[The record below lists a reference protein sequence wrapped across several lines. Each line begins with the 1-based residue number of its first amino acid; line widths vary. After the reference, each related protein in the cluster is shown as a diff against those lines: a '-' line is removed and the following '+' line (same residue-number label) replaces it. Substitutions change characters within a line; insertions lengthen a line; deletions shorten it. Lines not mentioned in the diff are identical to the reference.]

1 MEGKNYK
8 KNFLLN
14 KVIVFLVAVFL
25 VSTSVFFAL
34 RNVNKSMF
42 RERRDNIQVLMSRI
56 TLSIENSMQTKW
68 DNLNHFKSHF
78 ENLNISTIEAAVNE
92 LQIMEFNSSS
102 TVNAILLFDENGFC
116 YTADGEY
123 LPLSPDTDL
132 SGGKKICSIFR
143 SEALMGDDEPYM
155 CFAEPFDEAVMLGH
169 NKITHIA
176 MVVNMSFVDV
186 FFDMEEFGESRAAFI
201 LNPEGNQIY
210 SKETSNPLATY
221 PNIEDALNNAR
232 IYYDVTVSQIM
243 NDFDGREK
251 GCVGLE
257 YGGMAYYLVYE
268 PLSQND
274 WIAVALIEQ
283 EIISTGTSGLVQ
295 SILTS
300 FILLSLVT
308 LASILLI
315 IMVSVR
321 SANRRLRNAM
331 EMEQKANAAKTTFLS
346 SMSHDIRTPMNAII
360 GMTTLAISHID
371 DKNYVLNCLE
381 KTEISSRHLLTL
393 INDVLDI
400 SKVESGRMTLT
411 NMDFSLVEQ
420 ATELESIVAPQI
432 NEKEQILD
440 IHTENL
446 NVDYVHADK
455 LRLNQ
460 IMLNILSNA
469 VKYTPVGGKI
479 RVDFESELISGTDN
493 MRFKYTVKDSG
504 IGMSEEFQKKMYSSF
519 TRENDDLHGD
529 IQGTGLGLT
538 ICKQMVDLMGGTI
551 DCQSK
556 QGQGTTFE
564 IILDFPVA
572 TPKAQSHP
580 KISEGDGAVESENV
594 LKGINILVAEDN
606 DFNWEIA
613 KELLA
618 MYGISTYRAENGKI
632 ALEMLN
638 NAPDGLYDIVLM
650 DIQMPVMNGYEATIA
665 IRSSERSYLKNIP
678 IMAMTAN
685 AFSEDIQRCLEVGM
699 NAHLSKPINIEMLLK
714 VIKDTE

>member
-1 MEGKNYK
+1 MDGKNYK
-8 KNFLLN
+8 KIFLLN
-14 KVIVFLVAVFL
+14 KVIVFFVAVFL

-78 ENLNISTIEAAVNE
+78 ENLNMSTIEAAVNE
-92 LQIMEFNSSS
+92 LQIMENNSSS

-123 LPLSPDTDL
+123 LPLSSDTDL
-132 SGGKKICSIFR
+132 SGGEKICSIFR
-143 SEALMGDDEPYM
+143 SEALMGDDGPYM

-210 SKETSNPLATY
+210 SKETSNPMATY

-257 YGGMAYYLVYE
+257 YGGMSYYLVYE

-274 WIAVALIEQ
+274 WMAVALIEQ

-360 GMTTLAISHID
+360 GMTTLAMSHIE
-371 DKNYVLNCLE
+371 DKDYVLNCLE

-432 NEKEQILD
+432 NEKEQTLEL
-440 IHTENL
+440 HTENL
-446 NVDYVHADK
+446 NVDYVYADK

-519 TRENDDLHGD
+519 TRANDDLHGN

-564 IILDFPVA
+564 IILEFPVA
-572 TPKAQSHP
+572 VPKAHSHA
-580 KISEGDGAVESENV
+580 KISNIEATDEAESA

-618 MYGISTYRAENGKI
+618 MYEISTYRAENGKI

-714 VIKDTE
+714 VIKDTK